1 MRCYLVVVAI
11 VLVGLSG
18 TIASCRR
25 ASPAPTT
32 ADADATFTALAGEVL
47 QDYFR
52 RHPSSAT
59 DLGIHDYDDRIEDVS
74 LAAREAES
82 GTLKAFRRSLAGIDP
97 APLSLSAQLDRE
109 QLIRS
114 LDAEILSL
122 DVIQP
127 LRKDPDAYSS
137 GITRAAYVVMKRP
150 YAPGADRLRSLIARL
165 KQMPAALAEARKN
178 LANPPRIYTEIA
190 IEQIDGNIAFFKA
203 DLPAAFK
210 EVTDPSL
217 QAEFASTNAAVVAAL
232 EDYKTFL
239 QKELLSRSNGT
250 FAWGAD
256 TYGKAL
262 AANEMIELS
271 LDRLLAIAEQDL
283 QKNEAAFQATA
294 REIDASKPPDAVLAS
309 LQRDHPR
316 ADKLLEATQSELDS
330 LRRFIVERRIVTVP
344 TSEPASVKET
354 PPFMRSTTS
363 ASMDTPGPFEKAQL
377 QGFYH
382 MTLPDPRWKPA
393 RQADF
398 MRAWYYPAI
407 TIVSVHEVYPGHYLQ
422 FLYAGQFPSDGRKV
436 FGAASNSEGWAH
448 YSEQMMLDEGFHS
461 GEPKYRLAQLQDALL
476 RNVRFI
482 VGIRLHTRGMTVDEA
497 TALFEKAGHQPQP
510 VAVSEA
516 KRGTSDA
523 LYGYYTMGKLA
534 ILKLREDYKR
544 KMGAEYSLQKFH
556 DAFIAL
562 GPLPLPLIR
571 RAMLGE
577 SGELF

>member
-1 MRCYLVVVAI
+1 MRCYLAVVAI

-18 TIASCRR
+18 TFASCRR
-25 ASPAPTT
+25 ASPAPAT
-32 ADADATFTALAGEVL
+32 ADADATFTTLAGDVL

-52 RHPSSAT
+52 RRPSSAT

-74 LAAREAES
+74 QAAREAES
-82 GTLKAFRRSLAGIDP
+82 ATLKAFRRSLAGIDP

-127 LRKDPDAYSS
+127 WRKDPDAYSS

-150 YAPGADRLRSLIARL
+150 YAPGADRLRSLIAPQ

-190 IEQIDGNIAFFKA
+190 IEQIDGNIGFFKA

-217 QAEFASTNAAVVAAL
+217 RAEFASTNTAVVAAL

-239 QKELLSRSNGT
+239 EKELLPRSNGT

-294 REIDASKPPDAVLAS
+294 REIDASKPPDAVLVS

-316 ADKLLEATQSELDS
+316 ADKLLETTQNELDE

-398 MRAWYYPAI
+398 MRAWYLPGDHDRVGPRGVLRFTSSTADDDRCGAGLARG
-407 TIVSVHEVYPGHYLQ
+407 VSH
-422 FLYAGQFPSDGRKV
+422 K
-436 FGAASNSEGWAH
+436 AS
-448 YSEQMMLDEGFHS
+448 Q
-461 GEPKYRLAQLQDALL
+461 R
-476 RNVRFI
+476 
-482 VGIRLHTRGMTVDEA
+482 
-497 TALFEKAGHQPQP
+497 
-510 VAVSEA
+510 AVQSSA
-516 KRGTSDA
+516 GTSQR
-523 LYGYYTMGKLA
+523 LPCVP
-534 ILKLREDYKR
+534 LR
-544 KMGAEYSLQKFH
+544 APQ
-556 DAFIAL
+556 
-562 GPLPLPLIR
+562 
-571 RAMLGE
+571 
-577 SGELF
+577 ELTRQ

>member
-1 MRCYLVVVAI
+1 
-11 VLVGLSG
+11 
-18 TIASCRR
+18 
-25 ASPAPTT
+25 
-32 ADADATFTALAGEVL
+32 
-47 QDYFR
+47 
-52 RHPSSAT
+52 
-59 DLGIHDYDDRIEDVS
+59 
-74 LAAREAES
+74 
-82 GTLKAFRRSLAGIDP
+82 
-97 APLSLSAQLDRE
+97 
-109 QLIRS
+109 
-114 LDAEILSL
+114 
-122 DVIQP
+122 
-127 LRKDPDAYSS
+127 
-137 GITRAAYVVMKRP
+137 MKRP
-150 YAPGADRLRSLIARL
+150 FAPGADRLRSLIARQ

-239 QKELLSRSNGT
+239 EKELLPKLNGT

-294 REIDASKPPDAVLAS
+294 REIDASKPPDAVLVS

-316 ADKLLEATQSELDS
+316 ADKLLETTQNELDE

-382 MTLPDPRWKPA
+382 MTLPTHAGSQRDRRTSCA
-393 RQADF
+393 RGTT
-398 MRAWYYPAI
+398 RRSRLCRSTRCIPV
-407 TIVSVHEVYPGHYLQ
+407 TI
-422 FLYAGQFPSDGRKV
+422 
-436 FGAASNSEGWAH
+436 SNSCTPGSSRPTCARC
-448 YSEQMMLDEGFHS
+448 SA
-461 GEPKYRLAQLQDALL
+461 PP
-476 RNVRFI
+476 
-482 VGIRLHTRGMTVDEA
+482 A
-497 TALFEKAGHQPQP
+497 TAKG
-510 VAVSEA
+510 
-516 KRGTSDA
+516 
-523 LYGYYTMGKLA
+523 
-534 ILKLREDYKR
+534 
-544 KMGAEYSLQKFH
+544 
-556 DAFIAL
+556 
-562 GPLPLPLIR
+562 GPTTPSR
-571 RAMLGE
+571 
-577 SGELF
+577 

>member
-1 MRCYLVVVAI
+1 MRRYLVAVAI
-11 VLVGLSG
+11 LLVGLLG
-18 TIASCRR
+18 TLASCRR
-25 ASPAPTT
+25 ESPAPAT
-32 ADADATFTALAGEVL
+32 ANADATFTTLAGEIL
-47 QDYFR
+47 RDYFQ

-74 LAAREAES
+74 QAAREAES
-82 GTLKAFRRSLAGIDP
+82 ATLKAFRRSLAGIDP

-127 LRKDPDAYSS
+127 WRKDPDIYSS
-137 GITRAAYVVMKRP
+137 GITRAAYVIMKRP
-150 YAPGADRLRSLIARL
+150 YAPEADRLRSLVARQ

-190 IEQIDGNIAFFKA
+190 IEQIDGNIGFFKA
-203 DLPAAFK
+203 DLPFAFK
-210 EVTDPSL
+210 DVTDPSL

-232 EDYKTFL
+232 GEYRTFL
-239 QKELLSRSNGT
+239 QKELLPRSNGT

-294 REIDASKPPDAVLAS
+294 REIDASKPPEAVLAS
-309 LQRDHPR
+309 LQRDHPH
-316 ADKLLEATQSELDS
+316 ADKLLETTQKELDS
-330 LRRFIVERRIVTVP
+330 LRRFIVEQRIVTVP
-344 TSEPASVKET
+344 TSEAASVKET

-363 ASMDTPGPFEKAQL
+363 ASMDTPGPFEEARL

-422 FLYAGQFPSDGRKV
+422 FLYARQFPSDVRKV

-448 YSEQMMLDEGFHS
+448 YSEQMMLDEGF
-461 GEPKYRLAQLQDALL
+461 
-476 RNVRFI
+476 
-482 VGIRLHTRGMTVDEA
+482 T
-497 TALFEKAGHQPQP
+497 
-510 VAVSEA
+510 AVSPSTGSHSCRMPSFATFASSLVSGSTREA
-516 KRGTSDA
+516 
-523 LYGYYTMGKLA
+523 
-534 ILKLREDYKR
+534 
-544 KMGAEYSLQKFH
+544 
-556 DAFIAL
+556 
-562 GPLPLPLIR
+562 
-571 RAMLGE
+571 
-577 SGELF
+577 